1 MYHNLSHRLLVVA
14 LSASLIVPIRRITGF
29 WENGVKR
36 RQPEEKLK
44 KYDASSNLKKAT
56 GWISFRANN
65 E

>member
-1 MYHNLSHRLLVVA
+1 MYHNLSHRLLLVA

-44 KYDASSNLKKAT
+44 KYDTSINFEKAT
-56 GWISFRANN
+56 GLSSFRVNN